1 MCVGWAGEIQ
11 LPLLLFCP
19 PAIATS
25 WPSPCVPWTSTEPG
39 ISHKVRLSAQGKS
52 VVLVLVFGLAD
63 DLLCN
68 PTGRMKRGKLWEVN
82 SWPGAMEL
90 FLWNDNFQITKAA
103 PRCFFLAQVTGLS
116 HSLYDPLLQE
126 RLLNLFDAPCWREC
140 WPQPDSSFSWAV
152 PCCEIW
158 AVGLHLWLLWILLL
172 SWLPGSLPL
181 SHL

>member
-1 MCVGWAGEIQ
+1 M
-11 LPLLLFCP
+11 
-19 PAIATS
+19 
-25 WPSPCVPWTSTEPG
+25 
-39 ISHKVRLSAQGKS
+39 RLSAQGKS

-90 FLWNDNFQITKAA
+90 FLWNDNFQITKVA

-126 RLLNLFDAPCWREC
+126 RLLNLFDAPC
-140 WPQPDSSFSWAV
+140 
-152 PCCEIW
+152 
-158 AVGLHLWLLWILLL
+158 
-172 SWLPGSLPL
+172 
-181 SHL
+181 